1 MKRGDRMQLV
11 EVNDKLGINLGEV
24 YTPDKLSDFVSMIII
39 KEYLK
44 NKNRESLVVLDPA
57 CGDGS
62 LLNGLQRN
70 INEIKEKINHIEF
83 HGCDINAKS
92 INIAKKRFEGEDK
105 INFKWFVMDSIIPE
119 NGNKYID
126 GWYSTTNK
134 KYDVIVTNPPWG
146 ADLMHSKLELQSAG
160 YINIS
165 GQIDSYYLFVEM
177 CYSLLNDSG
186 ICLMILPDS
195 ILGQEAMEI
204 REYLVKNTELKLIS
218 RLGEKI
224 FTGVNRATSLIMFR
238 KNKPI
243 EKTNVTCFRL
253 DPDSRIKYLKGEMQL
268 DEAYEKNNHV
278 VLQSR
283 FLNNSS
289 YEFDIDTKDTEI
301 ELINK
306 IKCSSIDW
314 NEYFKY
320 GRGVEI
326 SKNGDVMRCMYCGN
340 WQGITKKQYESGSK
354 KCSNCGNSSVINQS
368 NIDNIVSKDNN
379 GKDGMKFFV
388 GENIKRFKIN
398 GNRYIKMG
406 YKGINYKDE
415 NSYKS
420 KKLLIRK
427 TGLGINAVI
436 DYSETI
442 ISQTIY
448 YYILKTEKD
457 FDLEYVLGVLNSR
470 VLFYYYL
477 KKYGEN
483 EWKSHP
489 YLTHTIIKNLP
500 IKKVSNDN
508 KEIASKIS
516 KLVKRILEKGYSD
529 CLDKEIEK
537 LVMKLYEINEVEK
550 KIIIDE
556 INALPDLSAINNMKL
571 GVGDITD
578 V

>member
-1 MKRGDRMQLV
+1 MQLA
-11 EVNDKLGINLGEV
+11 EIYDKLEINLGEV
-24 YTPDKLSDFVSMIII
+24 YTPNKLSDFVSMIII
-39 KEYLK
+39 KEYLR
-44 NKNRESLVVLDPA
+44 NENRESLLVLDPA

-62 LLNGLQRN
+62 LLSGLQKN
-70 INEIKEKINHIEF
+70 INEVKEKINHIEF
-83 HGCDINAKS
+83 HGCDINSKS
-92 INIAKKRFEGEDK
+92 IDIAKKRFESQDK
-105 INFKWFVMDSIIPE
+105 INFKWFIMDSIIPE
-119 NGNKYID
+119 NGKKYID
-126 GWYSTTNK
+126 GWDSRTNK

-160 YINIS
+160 YINTS

-177 CYSLLNDSG
+177 CYSLLNDGG

-195 ILGQEAMEI
+195 VFGQEATDI

-238 KNKPI
+238 KNKPLG
-243 EKTNVTCFRL
+243 ETNVTCFRL
-253 DPDSRIKYLKGEMQL
+253 DSDSRIKYLKDELQL
-268 DEAYEKNNHV
+268 DEAYEKNHHI

-283 FLNNSS
+283 FLNNNS

-301 ELINK
+301 ELVNK
-306 IKCSSIDW
+306 IKSSAIDW
-314 NEYFKY
+314 DEYFKC

-326 SKNGDVMRCMYCGN
+326 SKNGDVARCMHCGN
-340 WQGITKKQYESGSK
+340 WQGITKKQYEKGDK
-354 KCSNCGNSSVINQS
+354 KCNNCGNITSINKA
-368 NIDNIVSKDNN
+368 NIDILVSKDNN
-379 GKDGMKFFV
+379 GKDGAEFLV
-388 GENIKRFKIN
+388 GENIKRFEIN
-398 GNRYIKMG
+398 GNRYVKMG
-406 YKGINYKDE
+406 YKGINYKDVDI
-415 NSYKS
+415 YKS

-436 DYSETI
+436 DYAETI

-448 YYILKTEKD
+448 YYILKEETD

-489 YLTHTIIKNLP
+489 YLTHTIIKDLP
-500 IKKVSNDN
+500 IKKVNNEN

-516 KLVKRILEKGYSD
+516 NLVKKILEKGYSNS
-529 CLDKEIEK
+529 LDKEIEK
-537 LVMKLYEINEVEK
+537 LIMKLYGINEVEK

-556 INALPDLSAINNMKL
+556 INTLPDLGAINNMKL
-571 GVGDITD
+571 EVGDIIN